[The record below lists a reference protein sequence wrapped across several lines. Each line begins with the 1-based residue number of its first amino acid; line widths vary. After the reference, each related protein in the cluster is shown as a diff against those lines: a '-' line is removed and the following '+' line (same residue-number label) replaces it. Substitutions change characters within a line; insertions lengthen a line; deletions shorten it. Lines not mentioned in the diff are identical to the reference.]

1 MSFRDIKYVSRS
13 GNTGTWYLADDE
25 NAWQG
30 EVRLG
35 NTSSAL
41 VPFTFWEQE
50 FSIAGHSDLIYW
62 FLTLVTHWT
71 HLGALKIQMPRSDP
85 QRF

>member
-13 GNTGTWYLADDE
+13 GNAGTWYLADSE

-30 EVRLG
+30 QVRLG
-35 NTSSAL
+35 NASSSL
-41 VPFTFWEQE
+41 VPFAFWGQE

-62 FLTLVTHWT
+62 FLTLVTLWT
-71 HLGALKIQMPRSDP
+71 HLGASNIQMPRSDP